1 MGEDKRIGGERMKT
15 TILEIINKMAKGEDI
30 PAKIKID
37 DNILTW
43 DSMMYDYRDEDG
55 DWLFDDYAIN
65 ESLNDE
71 VEILE
76 TTVTINNHGVTF
88 ADGGITFSHFF
99 GEPVF
104 NKKIEKLVKSG
115 MTKNQ
120 KKIADKINEIID
132 HLNEE

>member
-1 MGEDKRIGGERMKT
+1 MKT

-76 TTVTINNHGVTF
+76 NTVTITNNC
-88 ADGGITFSHFF
+88 ITFSHF

-104 NKKIEKLVKSG
+104 KFGDVGTKKVEKLVKSG

-120 KKIADKINEIID
+120 KKIADKVNEIID
-132 HLNEE
+132 LINEE